1 MNKRIKAIL
10 FILII
15 LSNAFFIFQNNVS
28 AEYSGTGGTG
38 AVNAGTIGGTAN
50 WNSSIFGYFI
60 SVYDQN
66 HNQKGN
72 RYDVT
77 SNITGW
83 IAKSSNKWQSDP
95 TKLYDY
101 LDIPYGNVS
110 GNYATLLSKINTT
123 LSIGDYITI
132 EPYTMIDN
140 QKYTFRGISDV
151 DTNYGYYYSGTGKEE
166 PFWNIYAKVAVL
178 LAHAAKVGEDIT
190 VGGKTFTA
198 PTNPCYMDNANAD
211 FWYIPWDPGYFCGY
225 LLDKNIGYGI
235 TVVRYEDIFK
245 DGKVKISIKIKD
257 TEQLIKKKNAVFRI
271 YDSSNN
277 KVQDVTTASGIAEHT
292 LTPGNYT
299 ITELTP
305 PGLYQLASSKSVNI
319 SITANQVTEVDFF
332 YNTSCDV
339 DFEELGTNPSVES
352 LINLYKSYPDDTKLL
367 NFASPSCGKATCNKN
382 VTLGC
387 LSGNNTSN
395 VTFNENN
402 LSCYDEPI
410 TSGEDYIGF
419 CSNYF
424 NLVNNLGT
432 SKFYGISG
440 QFLIRQNNN
449 VLTIYNENLDPVKIN
464 SQYIATAQNGK
475 VCYVLSGKTAN
486 ISSNIKT
493 SDVCFGNVDEATGD
507 SQTDLLDIVTVQ
519 NPVKQES
526 KGKFT
531 KYTYELTHNYKFLK
545 EIYLEK
551 STGKYSSTKTTQ
563 TTQTPIYGI
572 FSQFNSSSGSIP
584 FELSYGGD
592 TYTSNEC
599 KYETKKEI
607 IKYDKTSSGNIEL
620 EFRTI
625 DTSNPFVMRN
635 TKTNWC
641 DDTGDCKNNNSKV
654 QAVIKERNNSYNQTG
669 AGPKYKITL
678 TPADIEIIR
687 GYNTTEPYDN
697 YLTDEVTYRGRKIIR
712 NHFLYSLESGKLNN
726 KNLSNKL
733 YNVNYN

>member
-1 MNKRIKAIL
+1 MNKKIKAIL

-15 LSNAFFIFQNNVS
+15 LFNAFFIFQNSVS

-38 AVNAGTIGGTAN
+38 TGSAGTISGTAN
-50 WNSSIFGYFI
+50 WNSSKFGYFI

-66 HNQKGN
+66 HKQKGN
-72 RYDVT
+72 RYDIT

-83 IAKSSNKWQSDP
+83 IAKSSGKWQSDP

-132 EPYTMIDN
+132 EPYTVIDN
-140 QKYTFRGISDV
+140 KKYTFRGISDV
-151 DTNYGYYYSGTGKEE
+151 DLTYGYYYSGTGKEE

-190 VGGKTFTA
+190 VGGKAFTA

-211 FWYIPWDPGYFCGY
+211 FWYIPWAPGYFCGY

-245 DGKVKISIKIKD
+245 DGKVKISIKTNDKK
-257 TEQLIKKKNAVFRI
+257 QLITTKNAVFRI
-271 YDSSNN
+271 YDSNGAR
-277 KVQDVTTASGIAEHT
+277 VRDVTTALGIAEYT
-292 LTPGNYT
+292 LKPGNYT
-299 ITELTP
+299 ITEFTP
-305 PGLYQLASSKSVNI
+305 PGSYQLASAKSVNI
-319 SITANQVTEVDFF
+319 SITANQVTEVDFL
-332 YNTSCDV
+332 YKTSCQTDL
-339 DFEELGTNPSVES
+339 DELGNNPSVES
-352 LINLYKSYPDDTKLL
+352 LITLYKSYPNDTKLL
-367 NFASPSCGKATCNKN
+367 NFSSPSCGKATCNKN

-395 VTFNENN
+395 ITFNENN
-402 LSCYDEPI
+402 LSCYDDPI
-410 TSGEDYIGF
+410 MAGGNYIGF

-424 NLVNNLGT
+424 NLTNNLGT

-475 VCYVLSGKTAN
+475 VCYILKGNTYN
-486 ISSNIKT
+486 DSSNIEST
-493 SDVCFGNVDEATGD
+493 NVYFGNVDGNSE
-507 SQTDLLDIVTVQ
+507 TDLLNIVTVQ

-531 KYTYELTHNYKFLK
+531 KYTYELTKNYKFSK
-545 EIYLEK
+545 AIYLEK
-551 STGKYSSTKTTQ
+551 STGKYSSTKTNQ

-572 FSQFNSSSGSIP
+572 FSQFNSSSGTIP
-584 FELSYGGD
+584 FALSYGGD

-625 DTSNPFVMRN
+625 DTNNPFVFRN
-635 TKTNWC
+635 TKSNWC
-641 DDTGDCKNNNSKV
+641 DDTGDCKKNNSKV

-678 TPADIEIIR
+678 TPSDIEIIR
-687 GYNTTEPYDN
+687 GYNTNPYDN
-697 YLTDEVTYRGRKIIR
+697 YLTVEVNYRGRKIIR
-712 NHFLYSLESGKLNN
+712 NQFLYSLESGKLNN

-733 YNVNYN
+733 YNVNY